1 MPLRRRLPK
10 RGFRP
15 VSRVEYAIVNLAQLA
30 AFPAGSEVDVP
41 ALQAHGLVS
50 GRWPVK
56 CLATGELPHALT
68 VRVHAFSG
76 KAREAIQAVGGSAE
90 VVGA

>member
-1 MPLRRRLPK
+1 
-10 RGFRP
+10 
-15 VSRVEYAIVNLAQLA
+15 
-30 AFPAGSEVDVP
+30 VDVP

-56 CLATGELPHALT
+56 CLATGALPHALT
-68 VRVHAFSG
+68 VRLHAFSG
-76 KAREAIQAVGGSAE
+76 KAREAIQAAGGSAE